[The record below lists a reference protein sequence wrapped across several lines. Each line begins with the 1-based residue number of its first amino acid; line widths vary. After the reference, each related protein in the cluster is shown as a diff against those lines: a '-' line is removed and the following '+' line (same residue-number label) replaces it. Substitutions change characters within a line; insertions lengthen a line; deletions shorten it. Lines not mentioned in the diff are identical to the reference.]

1 MIILHSEIEAHFRHA
16 ILNCTCNQDVIK
28 SKELTRER
36 QDLYQYFHEH
46 VNRWLK
52 NQNQRFSDSE
62 IFEELELVVL
72 QIFKQPQPHKTEHFN
87 LTINNSKHFNKK

>member
-36 QDLYQYFHEH
+36 QDLY
-46 VNRWLK
+46 
-52 NQNQRFSDSE
+52 
-62 IFEELELVVL
+62 
-72 QIFKQPQPHKTEHFN
+72 
-87 LTINNSKHFNKK
+87 